1 MKYGFWAAVILAA
14 SAFSATAA
22 TPWQKVKEPVPGA
35 PQAIGGFSNGCIIG
49 AQPLPLKGDGY
60 QVMRTDKRRY
70 FGHPDLLNF
79 IDRLTQKSQAQGLG
93 VVLIGDMGMPAGG
106 RFATGHA
113 SHQSGLDVDIWLQL
127 PTERWSNAQLK
138 SPRAIDLVSGDG
150 KSVVE
155 SLWSPQVGELIKL
168 AASDREVTRLFVHP
182 AIKQKLCQ
190 TAGTDRTWL
199 RKVRPWFGHR
209 AHMHVRLRC
218 PADSRECEEQAPV
231 PAGDGCGAELTSWL
245 EAPAK
250 LPNAKPKPPV
260 IPEPPASCKAL
271 IVNNFKAK

>member
-1 MKYGFWAAVILAA
+1 MKKWFLVAAAL
-14 SAFSATAA
+14 AFSASVTAA
-22 TPWQKVKEPVPGA
+22 TPWQKVKEPVAGE
-35 PQAIGGFSNGCIIG
+35 PQSIGGFSNGCIIG
-49 AQPLPLKGDGY
+49 AEPLELQGEGY
-60 QVMRTDKRRY
+60 QVMRSQQLRY
-70 FGHPDLLNF
+70 FGHPNLLSF
-79 IDRLTQKSQAQGLG
+79 IDRLTTETQASGLG
-93 VVLIGDMGMPAGG
+93 NVLVGDMGMPAGG

-127 PTERWSNAQLK
+127 PTSRWSATQLK
-138 SPRAIDLVSGDG
+138 NPRAIDLVSGDG
-150 KSVVE
+150 KRVVE
-155 SLWSPQVGELIKL
+155 SLWQPQVGELIKL
-168 AASDREVTRLFVHP
+168 AASDRDVTRIFVHP

-218 PADSRECEEQAPV
+218 PADSHECEEQAAI

-250 LPNAKPKPPV
+250 LPNAKPKDPV
-260 IPEPPASCKAL
+260 IPEPPATCKAL
-271 IVNNFKAK
+271 IVNNFKAE